1 MHRRCPYQLTTYIN
15 ITRRRGY
22 NIAHRLEKMNQL
34 TVSDIKS
41 KQFMLITKAGL
52 AVCETKEKGQAQIEK
67 CLMEEFTEA
76 VKGCVLPQIFSNFN
90 REAFF
95 RTKNFGTSI
104 SDIDSNDLHTG
115 ATLWRKFKEIR
126 LILMNEFSPLL
137 ASKMPGG
144 ILPSGKSFAEI
155 LLIMRRQLHDRIEDL
170 AEKRSKAVKGY
181 KRNIFKESWYPAEWE
196 AFTTYGMASPN
207 PADALN
213 AR

>member
-15 ITRRRGY
+15 ITRRTGH
-22 NIAHRLEKMNQL
+22 NIANRLGEMNQL

-52 AVCETKEKGQAQIEK
+52 AVCETSEKGQAQIEK
-67 CLMEEFTEA
+67 CLMEQFTEA
-76 VKGCVLPQIFSNFN
+76 VKACVLPQIFVNFN

-104 SDIDSNDLHTG
+104 SDVDSSDLHTG

-144 ILPSGKSFAEI
+144 ILPSGKS
-155 LLIMRRQLHDRIEDL
+155 
-170 AEKRSKAVKGY
+170 
-181 KRNIFKESWYPAEWE
+181 
-196 AFTTYGMASPN
+196 
-207 PADALN
+207 
-213 AR
+213 